1 MYQNQFRNGSGL
13 AAPILAFAA
22 WLAAF
27 GWMMLHFG

>member
-1 MYQNQFRNGSGL
+1 MYQNRVGNGSGL
-13 AAPILAFAA
+13 AAPSVGFAM